1 MDLDRTDTA
10 SSAPVAPDIDIELDL
25 GLPRFAV
32 VDIETSGLSLRR
44 HRILQVA
51 VVTVEGGQVTD
62 EWSSLV
68 RLRWPWQSVGPRR
81 VHGITRRSLRSAPR
95 LDDVLGELARRLDGA
110 VFTAHNVSF
119 DWAFVERAARRAD
132 LRLDPASRLCTLRM
146 SRRLDPDRR
155 QSHRLG
161 DLCERYGVVND
172 RPHDALFDARATAAV
187 LSSLLAAHGVANSS
201 DLADLYE
208 RR

>member
-1 MDLDRTDTA
+1 MELERSDAATRQP
-10 SSAPVAPDIDIELDL
+10 SSTEP
-25 GLPRFAV
+25 LPRFAV

-44 HRILQVA
+44 HRILQIA
-51 VVTVEGGQVTD
+51 VVTLDGGMVVD

-68 RLRWPWQSVGPRR
+68 RLRWPWQRVGPRR

-95 LDDVLGELARRLDGA
+95 LDEVLSQLARRLDGA
-110 VFTAHNVSF
+110 VFTAHNVAF
-119 DWAFVERAARRAD
+119 DWAFVERAARRCGVA
-132 LRLDPASRLCTLRM
+132 LPTPSRLCTLRL
-146 SRRLDPDRR
+146 SRRLDPDRQ
-155 QSHRLG
+155 QSHRLS

-187 LSSLLAAHGVANSS
+187 LPGLLAAHRVGDGRA
-201 DLADLYE
+201 LAELYE